1 MKKLVSTLLAGALL
15 LSLLV
20 TTAFAAEK
28 ITVSGKAG
36 DTSVKVTVTGLK
48 ANSYYFGA
56 IRMDGSVLN
65 LFDGSA
71 NADGKLEME
80 VNVGTKLEVDDKL
93 TVAISGANAGT
104 DSVTNSFTVTKTEIR
119 PGNPSGGDDK
129 PTYPTLPEDTY
140 WISTYY
146 NNRGTISVYSR
157 AEAGETVWVRLYPKS
172 GYYADG
178 LTVTDR
184 LGYQIDAYY
193 EGNDRY
199 TFTMPASDV
208 WLDGIFVSSYV
219 SRPSYNYTPP
229 ANNVP
234 QNNTPSYNGG
244 TISYRDVPRNSWYY
258 NAVQYAYR
266 YDLMSGTGGGNF
278 SPNQITSRAMVT
290 TILHNMAGRPAPGGG
305 TFDDVASGAW
315 YADSVIWAARNK
327 IAQGYG
333 GFFRP
338 NENVTREQMAL
349 MMYNYAKL
357 QGCDVSAQSGLTTF
371 SDTGMISTQTLKAVR
386 WANAVGLLNGVSG
399 GRLDPKGLITR
410 AQIASILMNY
420 RENVL

>member
-1 MKKLVSTLLAGALL
+1 MRKLWKKINVTAVVAAVLA
-15 LSLLV
+15 V
-20 TTAFAAEK
+20 TMVCSAFAAFE
-28 ITVSGKAG
+28 TP
-36 DTSVKVTVTGLK
+36 T
-48 ANSYYFGA
+48 F
-56 IRMDGSVLN
+56 
-65 LFDGSA
+65 
-71 NADGKLEME
+71 
-80 VNVGTKLEVDDKL
+80 
-93 TVAISGANAGT
+93 T
-104 DSVTNSFTVTKTEIR
+104 DV
-119 PGNPSGGDDK
+119 
-129 PTYPTLPEDTY
+129 
-140 WISTYY
+140 
-146 NNRGTISVYSR
+146 
-157 AEAGETVWVRLYPKS
+157 PKS
-172 GYYADG
+172 HWA
-178 LTVTDR
+178 
-184 LGYQIDAYY
+184 
-193 EGNDRY
+193 Y
-199 TFTMPASDV
+199 TFIETAAGKGWV
-208 WLDGIFVSSYV
+208 
-219 SRPSYNYTPP
+219 
-229 ANNVP
+229 
-234 QNNTPSYNGG
+234 
-244 TISYRDVPRNSWYY
+244 
-258 NAVQYAYR
+258 
-266 YDLMSGTGGGNF
+266 SGTGGGNF